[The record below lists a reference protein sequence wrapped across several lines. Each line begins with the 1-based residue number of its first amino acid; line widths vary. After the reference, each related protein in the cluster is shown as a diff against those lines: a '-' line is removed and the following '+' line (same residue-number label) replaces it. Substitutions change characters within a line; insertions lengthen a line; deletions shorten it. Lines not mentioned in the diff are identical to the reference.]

1 MPLPYQDMT
10 GPGDAG
16 PLRDARLRGGRPLV
30 VDVDDVLMQTSLSS
44 EAIWSEIAHRPAAAI
59 ALAAAVLR
67 GPAELKRR
75 LANSAHFD
83 PARLAYDTET
93 VAYMLRV
100 LGEGRPVYLASD
112 TYDSALV
119 GAIAQHLG
127 VFTAWTASADG
138 ARLDPEALSLL
149 QSWSQGFDYLG
160 HDSEVLPAGATRI
173 PRRSPAAPSVAT
185 SDPVG
190 WRVWARLLRVH
201 QWAKNALVLVPL
213 LTAHQFGLWP
223 AITALF
229 AALAFSLGAS
239 AAYILN
245 DLVDV
250 SADRAHATKRER
262 PIASGAIAPA
272 QAISAMALLLI
283 GAITIAAVVSPAFL
297 GVLAGYLALTTAY
310 SFRLKRLALLDVVTL
325 AVLYTIRVVAGAVA
339 IGVAMSEWL
348 FAFSLFIFMAL
359 ALVKRYVELD
369 RRSSG
374 DRPLSRDYQPN
385 DLAMI
390 AVLAAA
396 AGFNAVVI
404 FTLYISSD
412 TVRALYSHPQIMW
425 ASCPVL
431 MYWVARVMLFA
442 QRGLIDDDPVIF
454 ALKDRVSWLAL
465 GTIGA
470 IMLAAM

>member
-1 MPLPYQDMT
+1 MPLPYS
-10 GPGDAG
+10 DAIDPAHAG
-16 PLRDARLRGGRPLV
+16 ASRDAQPRAGRPLI
-30 VDVDDVLMQTSLSS
+30 VDVDAVLAHASLSS
-44 EAIWSEIAHRPAAAI
+44 EAIWSELAHHPSAI
-59 ALAAAVLR
+59 FALAAAVLR
-67 GPAELKRR
+67 GPVEFKRR
-75 LANSAHFD
+75 LVISAHFD

-93 VAYMLRV
+93 VGTMLKA

-112 TYDSALV
+112 HYDGMLV

-127 VFTAWTASADG
+127 VFTAWSATENG

-149 QSWSQGFDYLG
+149 HSWSKGFDYLG
-160 HDSEVLPAGATRI
+160 QESDVLPDGATPI
-173 PRRSPAAPSVAT
+173 PRRSAAAATLATAPA
-185 SDPVG
+185 VG

-213 LTAHQFGLWP
+213 LTAHQFSLG
-223 AITALF
+223 AMTTALF

-245 DLVDV
+245 DLLDV
-250 SADRAHATKRER
+250 TADRAHATKRER
-262 PIASGAIAPA
+262 PIASGAIAPV
-272 QAISAMALLLI
+272 QAIATMALLL
-283 GAITIAAVVSPAFL
+283 TAAVATAAAISPPFL

-310 SFRLKRLALLDVVTL
+310 SFRLKRIALVDVVTL
-325 AVLYTIRVVAGAVA
+325 AVLYTVRVVAGAVA

-374 DRPLSRDYQPN
+374 DRPMSRDYQPD

-412 TVRALYSHPQIMW
+412 TVRALYSHPQLMW
-425 ASCPVL
+425 ACCPIL
-431 MYWVARVMLFA
+431 MYWIARVMLFA
-442 QRGLIDDDPVIF
+442 RRGLIDDDPVIF

-465 GTIGA
+465 GSMGA
-470 IMLAAM
+470 IMFAAL